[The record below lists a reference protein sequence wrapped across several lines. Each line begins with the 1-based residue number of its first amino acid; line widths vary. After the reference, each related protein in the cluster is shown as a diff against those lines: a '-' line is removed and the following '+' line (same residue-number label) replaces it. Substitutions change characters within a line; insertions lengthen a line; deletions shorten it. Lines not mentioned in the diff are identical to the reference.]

1 MRVPMAF
8 PVIQIYLIKIA
19 EPIKPVLKWVVA
31 T

>member
-1 MRVPMAF
+1 MAF